1 VASRSSRKEWPVARY
16 YGSVISRTGNE
27 VHRLG
32 DRNIDVTAASTQGA
46 VRVHLWDKGEG
57 REVWA
62 RVTLEPWHYSVFYA
76 EVPSRSETVLLFEGP
91 ILWDGETIDLE
102 DEQ

>member
-1 VASRSSRKEWPVARY
+1 MARY
-16 YGSVISRTGNE
+16 YGSVVSRTGAE

-32 DRNIDVTAASTQGA
+32 HHNIDVTAASVQGA
-46 VRVHLWDKGEG
+46 VKVHLYDKGEE

-62 RVTLEPWHYSVFYA
+62 RVTLEPWHYDDGG
-76 EVPSRSETVLLFEGP
+76 VPSRQTTVLLFEGP

-102 DEQ
+102 DEE